1 MTVLNES
8 QKRYTILFE
17 NHVDSKSGVIFDKEF
32 ERDIL
37 TLRAMGKRMTER
49 VVDGKGWSKYPPLF
63 RFIWKHKLAL
73 PMYDFMYHFAL
84 DGTIDFTRIQSGL
97 SIVDD
102 EDVLKIAIAPG
113 ATKKQVID
121 FINEQWGA
129 IEEVQKDYMI
139 PLFPDG
145 RVRQHL
151 NAKRDYRMLELAETM
166 SLNDVAAK
174 ISQEYSPYSPTPKEI
189 SKIKDQLKK
198 RDIPV

>member
-1 MTVLNES
+1 MTALNES
-8 QKRYTILFE
+8 QKRYKILFE

-102 EDVLKIAIAPG
+102 ENGLKIAIPSG
-113 ATKKQVID
+113 TTKKQVVD
-121 FINEQWGA
+121 FINEQWNA
-129 IEEVQKDYMI
+129 IEEAQKGNKV
-139 PLFPDG
+139 PLYPDG
-145 RVRQHL
+145 RVSQHF
-151 NAKRDYRMLELAETM
+151 NAKRDYRILELAETM
-166 SLNDVAAK
+166 KLNDVAAK
-174 ISQEYSPYSPTPKEI
+174 IAREYSPYSPTPKEI
-189 SKIKDQLKK
+189 SKIKDRLKK